1 MLERTKKM
9 NFYFLIWTFA
19 CFRKFHWKEETFPSW
34 LTFILNPCGLKDK
47 STTILFLPFI
57 KSPIKT
63 GSDGRKLSLGL
74 GWNWNWAVGTW
85 LALADLREAR
95 LWDLMLEVRWYSLSP
110 DAMLVLLPGWCVPRH
125 LGVWC
130 EAGASLLSPLLSPL
144 SQSDSCHCWPAQLW
158 PRPLP
163 PRHNTNNINNNNNTV
178 GQHGSALCPATTT
191 LLASHHSAGEAGVGG
206 GGFWLLVRAGR
217 VCQPVDHLCS
227 TCACLHSAASWGR
240 QLLPLSASL
249 YHTYYLPTK
258 HPAW

>member
-85 LALADLREAR
+85 LALADLRDAR
-95 LWDLMLEVRWYSLSP
+95 LWDLMLEVRRYSLSP

-191 LLASHHSAGEAGVGG
+191 LLASHHSAG
-206 GGFWLLVRAGR
+206 
-217 VCQPVDHLCS
+217 
-227 TCACLHSAASWGR
+227 WGWCWWGWILTVSEGW
-240 QLLPLSASL
+240 QSLSACWSPVLHLRMSPLRSL
-249 YHTYYLPTK
+249 LRP
-258 HPAW
+258 PAVASLCLSLSHLLSPY